1 MHGEGSARILLARDR
16 RSSNSYCSLTEARL
30 IGLVA
35 PFFSFPR
42 RARKVFLRGTIG
54 TEQEQMMI
62 GPRSSPHREE
72 ILSARG
78 ARERVLRYNVK
89 YHASPFASTS
99 LSACFRGRYPS
110 VGRGRV
116 DLVVDDVTMT
126 RNAGFLVE
134 IMHHARIFSTR

>member
-42 RARKVFLRGTIG
+42 RVRKVFLRGTIG
-54 TEQEQMMI
+54 TEQEQMI